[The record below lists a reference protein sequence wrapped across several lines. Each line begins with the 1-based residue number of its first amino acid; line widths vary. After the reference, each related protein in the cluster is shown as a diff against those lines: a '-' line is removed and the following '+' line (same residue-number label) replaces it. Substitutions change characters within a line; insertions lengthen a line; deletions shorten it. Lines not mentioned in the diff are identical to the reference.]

1 MNAKKVVTDDEG
13 RAFIDRI
20 LDASSLTKHY
30 RLTPTHEVEECS
42 MSQWVHMFEDAAG
55 RTVAKTVVDGAR
67 VSTVFLGL
75 DHGWGGPV
83 PILFETMVFP
93 DPESGVESDMD
104 RYATWDE
111 AVAGHEAM
119 VAKVRGKVVQFRR
132 RK

>member
-1 MNAKKVVTDDEG
+1 MNAKKVITEADVQAFLQ
-13 RAFIDRI
+13 RALNAASRI
-20 LDASSLTKHY
+20 GHWKLG
-30 RLTPTHEVEECS
+30 PNHEVEPCS
-42 MSQWVHMFEDAAG
+42 MSEWVKMFADAAG
-55 RTVAKTVVDGAR
+55 RTVAKTMVDGAM
-67 VSTVFLGL
+67 VSTVFLGI
-75 DHGWGGPV
+75 DHGFGSPV

-93 DPESGVESDMD
+93 DPESGHDLDMD